1 MVAKEFKLDMSNQML
16 TVEGRILDP
25 PTIEYR
31 DKRTVKPYNGSWNM
45 KELKVRVCA
54 LSAQ

>member
-1 MVAKEFKLDMSNQML
+1 MSNQML
-16 TVEGRILDP
+16 SVEARILEP

-45 KELKVRVCA
+45 KELKVCR
-54 LSAQ
+54 LSRRGCVWCVV